1 MSRRL
6 ILSQPFRKMKAGDVA
21 YWDGSNVKT
30 IDVDNWNTSLGTPI
44 GVVVIPEGLLPD
56 GIGRI
61 VSLMAVDSNGNVT
74 TSHTTMGWDVASYT
88 GTDTGLTNYTTF
100 ATNTGS
106 NANCYLPSDQFTST
120 KQSDEDP
127 KAYYYYGSNSK
138 NAPSPYLG
146 EGLNPNYCKV
156 ISGNNAF
163 SDFGGLYNTEFIVGL
178 NKPKMYACN
187 AAYSYND
194 GISNTQWYLPAAG
207 ELGFLIV
214 RYKTI
219 NDSISKLGAV
229 GIPSGMLLSSTEYD
243 YNNVMEMK
251 ASSGYATWTGK
262 TAWDYVRPFA
272 MLPLS
277 NSSDSPSSGLIT
289 FTIDGVEYQAEQGMT
304 WAVWCE
310 STYNTGGYFY
320 GAGEGSDV
328 IYTSGF
334 ARYIN
339 LNWANPST
347 TEIEETS
354 YNTAARNWPL

>member
-61 VSLMAVDSNGNVT
+61 ISLTPANDGN
-74 TSHTTMGWDVASYT
+74 SIGWSSVK
-88 GTDTGLTNYTTF
+88 TDNSQLTNY
-100 ATNTGS
+100 AYVPNMDSNQIVTGHF
-106 NANCYLPSDQFTST
+106 NEACLPSDAKTEMQSIADPLAYYNTST
-120 KQSDEDP
+120 YELFRL
-127 KAYYYYGSNSK
+127 
-138 NAPSPYLG
+138 APSPYLG
-146 EGLNPNYCKV
+146 DALNPDYYMD
-156 ISGNNAF
+156 ITGNNAL
-163 SDFGGLYNTEFIVGL
+163 SDFNGKSNTEILLSSGTD
-178 NKPKMYACN
+178 YTAAN
-187 AAYSYND
+187 AAYNYSD
-194 GISNTQWYLPAAG
+194 GISSVQWYLPSAG
-207 ELGFLIV
+207 EIGFLCA

-219 NDSISKLGAV
+219 NDTLSVLNGNF
-229 GIPSGMLLSSTEYD
+229 GRTMWSSTE
-243 YNNVMEMK
+243 NTSTRTWMF
-251 ASSGYATWTGK
+251 SGTTDFGIANRDKSTR
-262 TAWDYVRPFA
+262 VFVQPFA
-272 MLPLS
+272 MLYPS
-277 NSSDSPSSGLIT
+277 NSSGLIT
-289 FTIDGVEYQAEQGMT
+289 FTIDDVEYQAEQGMT
-304 WAVWCE
+304 WTVWCE